1 MRNRPP
7 LLGDGQCCK
16 LFAVMAIGMWGS
28 TPVRTTGVL
37 VIDLLSIYSDVKD
50 TSTAH
55 CMTDKGGRLIQQ
67 P

>member
-1 MRNRPP
+1 
-7 LLGDGQCCK
+7 
-16 LFAVMAIGMWGS
+16 VMAIGMWGS